1 MAFFNASGTSINNTG
16 TVSGINFHKSWRANI
31 RPWRWNL
38 IQRKPFSCHQFMDI
52 KNGLL
57 FLFSYFLFNFFFWMC
72 EKHIYINDINSEF
85 LQEQKTKYKNI
96 IKRRMLVYM
105 ILIFRLTVS
114 TKKPIKKLGV
124 FNFMSL
130 CLFKTDYYIQ
140 TFTVNPLT

>member
-57 FLFSYFLFNFFFWMC
+57 FLFSYFLFNFFFEC
-72 EKHIYINDINSEF
+72 A
-85 LQEQKTKYKNI
+85 KNI
-96 IKRRMLVYM
+96 SILMILILSFFRNRKRSKKNFIKRRMLVYM

>member
-38 IQRKPFSCHQFMDI
+38 IQRKPFSCHQFIDI

-57 FLFSYFLFNFFFWMC
+57 FLFSYFLFNFFFNVR
-72 EKHIYINDINSEF
+72 KHIYIYDINSEF

-96 IKRRMLVYM
+96 IKRRMLVCM

-114 TKKPIKKLGV
+114 TKKSIKSFLCHFV
-124 FNFMSL
+124 SL
-130 CLFKTDYYIQ
+130 RRITIYK
-140 TFTVNPLT
+140 PLQ

>member
-38 IQRKPFSCHQFMDI
+38 IQRKPFSCHQFIDI

-57 FLFSYFLFNFFFWMC
+57 FLFSYFLFNFFFNVR
-72 EKHIYINDINSEF
+72 KHIYIYDINSEF

-96 IKRRMLVYM
+96 IKRRMLVCM

-114 TKKPIKKLGV
+114 TKKSIKS
-124 FNFMSL
+124 FL
-130 CLFKTDYYIQ
+130 CHFVSSRRITIYK
-140 TFTVNPLT
+140 PLQ